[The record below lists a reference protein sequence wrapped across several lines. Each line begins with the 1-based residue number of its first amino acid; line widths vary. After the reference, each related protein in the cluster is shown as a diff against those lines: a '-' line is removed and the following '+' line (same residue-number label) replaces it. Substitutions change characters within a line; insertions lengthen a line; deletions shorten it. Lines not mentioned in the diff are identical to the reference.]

1 MSMVLNV
8 SRSAARQGAPHLAV
22 IKGGLNAASDQAA
35 LADIGVRIRAGK
47 GETLFGEGEA
57 ATHSYKVLSG
67 IVRLCKY
74 TQDGRRQIADFVL
87 PGDHFGFM
95 ETEAHT
101 FTAEAVTDAIILS
114 YPKSQ
119 IEHLGEM
126 IPAFRKYVMTLL
138 SNSLLT
144 AQRHLLV
151 LGRQS
156 AKERV
161 VSFLLRLADRTDVGQ
176 NDRLDLPMSRQDIAD
191 HLGLTIETVSR
202 VIGDLKRSGAIV
214 VPNLTQII
222 LKDMAALAALTE
234 GAE

>member
-1 MSMVLNV
+1 MSMVLSV
-8 SRSAARQGAPHLAV
+8 SHGAGRDRPVHLSV
-22 IKGGLNAASDQAA
+22 IAGASDPKA
-35 LADIGVRIRAGK
+35 LSDISVRIRAGK
-47 GETLFGEGEA
+47 GETIFSDGEEA
-57 ATHSYKVLSG
+57 AYSYKVVSG
-67 IVRLCKY
+67 IVRLSKY
-74 TQDGRRQIADFVL
+74 TQDGRRQIADFML

-95 ETEAHT
+95 ETERHS
-101 FTAEAVTDAIILS
+101 FTAEAVSDAIILA

-119 IEHLGEM
+119 LERLGEM
-126 IPAFRKYVMTLL
+126 IPTFRKYVLTLL

-144 AQRHLLV
+144 ARRHLVV

-161 VSFLLRLADRTDVGQ
+161 VSFFLRLAERTDVGAG
-176 NDRLDLPMSRQDIAD
+176 DRLDLPMSRQDIAD

-202 VIGDLKRSGAIV
+202 TISELKRDGLIV

-222 LKDMAALAALTE
+222 LKNMAALRALTE